1 MRPKVRFILKS
12 DPKTFFE
19 VNQDEFFIGRRK
31 NCDITINDPYV
42 SGRQA
47 MVHFQAGRY
56 ILENLGQNPTLVNAK
71 QVQRHFLQNGDIVT
85 VGITQL
91 IFKFVE
97 ERVEVAQEYTVE
109 SETVVISSP
118 LAKML
123 VPRLLL
129 TTPYGKIT
137 SYSLDKTYFLLG
149 RSTEADVNL
158 KDPLVSRKHCTI
170 EKRSQGFFAK
180 NFSETNPLLINNN
193 SVSDQRLY
201 TGDQL
206 QVGPY
211 LLSFVSERPED
222 MRPLEKTF
230 VAQSK
235 GTTWTLWLVGAFLLL
250 TMGGYV
256 VYSRTYRPWKARRVL
271 SSASEK
277 IASGSHLQAQTLLE
291 NLLKA
296 NPPINEARKTREL
309 LAQSTLAFSQQLE
322 KQGRPEEVKRFLISY
337 LKNHGAG
344 QEAEAVWNRLDLLRL
359 NEGKCLENAGDHQA
373 AIKEYATVR
382 EDGPHYDAAQ
392 KGIRRVWLAYQQKG
406 LRKQTV
412 AQLLKQAEEHFLA
425 KRYLRPVNKN
435 AYTAYQAVLA
445 LEPNNRLALQRVDQM
460 KDFYRDS
467 GERYFGGKDWKR
479 SLLYYERYKL
489 MDPDRSEINKKIVI
503 CRDKLAR
510 AKITK
515 TKESGTKGTRDEK
528 KDRVRRLLM
537 DSGTDSA
544 TIMKYLFEEQGKGG
558 ESETPW

>member
-1 MRPKVRFILKS
+1 LRPKVRFILKS

-31 NCDITINDPYV
+31 NCDIIINDPYV

-47 MVHFQAGRY
+47 MVHFQVGRY

-71 QVQRHFLQNGDIVT
+71 QVERHFLQNGDIVT

-97 ERVEVAQEYTVE
+97 ERVEVGQEYTVE

-193 SVSDQRLY
+193 PVSDQRLY

-222 MRPLEKTF
+222 IRPLEKTF
-230 VAQSK
+230 VVQSK
-235 GTTWTLWLVGAFLLL
+235 GTKWTLWLVGAFLLL

-271 SSASEK
+271 SWASEK

-322 KQGRPEEVKRFLISY
+322 KQGRSEEVKRFLISY

-359 NEGKCLENAGDHQA
+359 NEGKCLENGGEYQE

-406 LRKQTV
+406 LRKQNV

-460 KDFYRDS
+460 KNFYRDA

-489 MDPDRSEINKKIVI
+489 MDPDSFEINKKIVI

-515 TKESGTKGTRDEK
+515 TKESETKGTRDEK